1 MRNSVHGAS
10 HKGISG
16 FDVAAN
22 LLDLEV
28 EQGLRCKAW
37 GGQLVLT
44 PFICGSTWCV
54 MNKTWISD
62 KVIFK
67 REVLHFF
74 GQQRV

>member
-1 MRNSVHGAS
+1 MGAP

-22 LLDLEV
+22 LLDLEAK
-28 EQGLRCKAW
+28 QGLRCKAW

-44 PFICGSTWCV
+44 PCICGSTWRV
-54 MNKTWISD
+54 VNKAWISD
-62 KVIFK
+62 KVAFK
-67 REVLHFF
+67 REVLHFW